1 MSKITPMTLTIAG
14 TDIRFVPTLVAYNS
28 YINGL
33 SMTDKVAPSH
43 QYLKRI
49 VDADSKAAL
58 DDLLARPGAALQ
70 IAAKVNEQYAPDL
83 EIDVKN

>member
-1 MSKITPMTLTIAG
+1 MSKQTITLTIAG
-14 TDIRFVPTLVAYNS
+14 TDISFEPTLVAYNS

-49 VDADSKAAL
+49 VCTQNKEAL
-58 DDLLARPGAALQ
+58 DTLLARPGAALQ
-70 IAAKVNEQYAPDL
+70 VAAKVNEQFAPDL
-83 EIDVKN
+83 DIEVKN

>member
-1 MSKITPMTLTIAG
+1 MSKQTITLTIAG
-14 TDIRFVPTLVAYNS
+14 QDISFEPTLVAYNS

-49 VDADSKAAL
+49 VCTESKEAL
-58 DDLLARPGAALQ
+58 DALLARPGAALQ
-70 IAAKVNEQYAPDL
+70 VAAKVNEQFAPDL
-83 EIDVKN
+83 DIEVKN

>member
-1 MSKITPMTLTIAG
+1 MSKQTITLTIAG
-14 TDIRFVPTLVAYNS
+14 NDIHFVPTMVAYNS

-49 VDADSKAAL
+49 VDTDSKEAL
-58 DDLLARPGAALQ
+58 DSLLTRPGAALQ
-70 IAAKVNEQYAPDL
+70 LAGAINQQFAPDL
-83 EIDVKN
+83 EITVKN

>member
-1 MSKITPMTLTIAG
+1 MSKKIVLTIAG
-14 TDIRFVPTLVAYNS
+14 TDISFEPTMTAYNS

-49 VDADSKAAL
+49 VDADSKEAL
-58 DDLLARPGAALQ
+58 DSLLARPGAALADRRQ
-70 IAAKVNEQYAPDL
+70 GQRAVRP
-83 EIDVKN
+83 

>member
-1 MSKITPMTLTIAG
+1 MSKTIITLICANTDISFEPTLT
-14 TDIRFVPTLVAYNS
+14 AYNS

-49 VDADSKAAL
+49 VAADSKEAL
-58 DDLLARPGAALQ
+58 DGLLARPGAALQ
-70 IAAKVNEQYAPDL
+70 IAAKVNEQFAPDL
-83 EIDVKN
+83 DIEVKN

>member
-1 MSKITPMTLTIAG
+1 MSKQPITLTIAG
-14 TDIRFVPTLVAYNS
+14 TDIRFVPTMVAYNS

-49 VDADSKAAL
+49 VDADSKEAL
-58 DDLLARPGAALQ
+58 DGLLARPGAALQ

-83 EIDVKN
+83 DIEVKN